1 MSQPQTDPAPDDSSS
16 RRNVA
21 LWVGVLAPPLAW
33 LFMLQANY
41 SAVTSNCQRARPPLL
56 WGLMLASLVLLGV
69 GARAAWGSWK
79 ALRGE
84 PASLESQGAG
94 RARFMALFGLMASA
108 LFALVILA
116 TSISTFILDPCD

>member
-41 SAVTSNCQRARPPLL
+41 SVVTSNCQRARPPLL
-56 WGLMLASLVLLGV
+56 WSLMLTSLVLLGV
-69 GARAAWGSWK
+69 GTWAAWRSWK

-84 PASLESQGAG
+84 PGSLESQGAG

>member
-16 RRNVA
+16 RRDVA

-41 SAVTSNCQRARPPLL
+41 SVVTTDCQSTRPVLL
-56 WGLMLASLVLLGV
+56 WLLMLASLVLLGV
-69 GARAAWGSWK
+69 GTWASWRSLK

-94 RARFMALFGLMASA
+94 RARFMALFGLMESG
-108 LFALVILA
+108 LFALIILA

>member
-1 MSQPQTDPAPDDSSS
+1 MSQPQTDPAPEGSSS
-16 RRNVA
+16 RRDVA

-41 SAVTSNCQRARPPLL
+41 SVVTTNCQIVRPVLL
-56 WGLMLASLVLLGV
+56 WVLILASLVLLGV
-69 GARAAWGSWK
+69 GAWAAWRSWR

-84 PASLESQGAG
+84 PASLESQGVG
-94 RARFMALFGLMASA
+94 RARFMALFGLMESA
-108 LFALVILA
+108 LFALIILA